1 MGDEDHFYGLWS
13 DVASGPASGCS
24 GLDLY
29 WTTRSDG
36 CRYEY
41 WSSDP
46 GDNEYGIL
54 VRIDATTMTGIG
66 RGRDDGLDILDDFEN
81 EVVQELVSE
90 GWPRFQPKE
99 ESEDEEDEEGE
110 ESEDEEE

>member
-29 WTTRSDG
+29 WTTRPDG

-54 VRIDATTMTGIG
+54 VRIDADTMTGIG
-66 RGRDDGLDILDDFEN
+66 RGTDDGLELFGEFADQFKDDAAVQHILE
-81 EVVQELVSE
+81 S
-90 GWPRFQPKE
+90 GWPRFYR
-99 ESEDEEDEEGE
+99 EDSDE
-110 ESEDEEE
+110 